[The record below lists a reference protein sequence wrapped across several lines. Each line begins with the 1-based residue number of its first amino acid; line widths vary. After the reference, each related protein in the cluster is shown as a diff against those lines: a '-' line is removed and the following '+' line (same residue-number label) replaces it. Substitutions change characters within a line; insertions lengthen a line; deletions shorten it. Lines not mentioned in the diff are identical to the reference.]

1 MNSEMYPA
9 YYLLP
14 AVPNKLSHYTIGI
27 ISEFPHFLTLP
38 INLPYNFCLYLLL
51 NFLGHLYK
59 KIKIIV
65 T

>member
-1 MNSEMYPA
+1 MNSEMCPA

-14 AVPNKLSHYTIGI
+14 AVPDKLNHYTTGI
-27 ISEFPHFLTLP
+27 ISEFPHFLPWP
-38 INLPYNFCLYLLL
+38 INLLYNFCLYLLL